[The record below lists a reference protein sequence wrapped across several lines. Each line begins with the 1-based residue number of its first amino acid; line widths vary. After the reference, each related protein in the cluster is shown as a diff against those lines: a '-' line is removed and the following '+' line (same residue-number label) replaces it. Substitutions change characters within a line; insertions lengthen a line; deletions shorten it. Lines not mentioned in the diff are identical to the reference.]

1 MLESLFESYWYWFS
15 LAALLLLL
23 EIIVPGIFLL
33 WLGIG
38 AGFVGAFL
46 FIFPQAGIAWQLL
59 ALIVS
64 ISAAV
69 ALGLKWQ
76 KKILKSQPATL
87 NLGLEGYLERTAVVS
102 QAFNQGHG
110 RVSIDDSSFPAVYTG
125 DEPLEIGQTV
135 VIVATKEAGFV
146 VAAK

>member
-1 MLESLFESYWYWFS
+1 MLESIFDSYWYWFS

-38 AGFVGAFL
+38 AGFVGTFL
-46 FIFPQAGIAWQLL
+46 LLFPQAGLAWQLF
-59 ALIVS
+59 ALIIS

-76 KKILKSQPATL
+76 KKILKTQPATL

-102 QAFNQGHG
+102 QTFSQGRG
-110 RVSIDDSSFPAVYTG
+110 RVSIDDSSFPALCTADY
-125 DEPLEIGQTV
+125 PLEIGQAV
-135 VIVATKEAGFV
+135 VIVAIDEASFV